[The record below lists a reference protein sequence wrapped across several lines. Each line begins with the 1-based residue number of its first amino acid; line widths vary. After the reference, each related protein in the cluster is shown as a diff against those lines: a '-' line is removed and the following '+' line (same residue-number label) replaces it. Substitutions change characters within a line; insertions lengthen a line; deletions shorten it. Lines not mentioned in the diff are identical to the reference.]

1 MSRNGIMYSVAEDL
15 HAKRKH
21 KIKEAY
27 SLTKK
32 RCSFTTTTTTTTT
45 PSSKPV
51 HQGWVKGTVIY
62 VWYDMIKKKKESLL
76 QSV

>member
-1 MSRNGIMYSVAEDL
+1 
-15 HAKRKH
+15 
-21 KIKEAY
+21 
-27 SLTKK
+27 LTKK